1 MKKTIVIL
9 AAMAILFV
17 SGTAAVANDTA
28 TVAVTATVV
37 GTCKFVNKS
46 GSISFGNLDPS
57 VGGDVSGVVKQPTF
71 WCTKNA
77 GYTIT
82 DDNGLNESGTTYQM
96 KHASLA
102 DVIPYSFVYTA
113 TGTGSGPGT
122 PITMNITSTVLSA
135 DYLNVAAGSYS
146 DTVTLTINP

>member
-1 MKKTIVIL
+1 MKKAIVIL

-17 SGTAAVANDTA
+17 SVTAAVAADTA
-28 TVAVTATVV
+28 NVAVNATVV
-37 GTCKFVNKS
+37 GACKFNS
-46 GSISFGNLDPS
+46 GGTIDFTLDPS
-57 VGGDVSGVVKQPTF
+57 IGGDVNGAVTQPQF

-77 GYTIT
+77 SYTIT
-82 DDNGLNESGTTYQM
+82 DDNGLNDSGTTYQM